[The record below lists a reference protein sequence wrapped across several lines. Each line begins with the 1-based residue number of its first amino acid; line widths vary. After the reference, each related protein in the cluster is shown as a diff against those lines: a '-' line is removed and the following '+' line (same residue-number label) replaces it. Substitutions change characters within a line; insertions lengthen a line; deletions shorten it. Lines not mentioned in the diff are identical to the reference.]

1 MHGIKTCSSVR
12 TRSSHISQSLQL
24 WHTCLGGLS
33 FYDDMWYA
41 VHMCAY
47 AVPCLLLYDVW
58 DHGFVSK
65 YDLKIKWFERTSD
78 GFCQCVPQT
87 WNFGVCRYAVC
98 SDTSHRHISHNNVW
112 DGAATARNIT
122 YICLW
127 GIVSVGLGVMA
138 IISDLIPVITGV
150 LTFDIFGLL
159 VMISVP
165 LVYFLAGAFAWHLY
179 NDHRED
185 HGKKAAQF
193 DPFKHLGVDEI
204 WKWQVFSL
212 NGDQL
217 MPYQQDDH
225 SCTRYSIFVSE
236 IVSIGAGFWYILI
249 AKVDY
254 TFIYI
259 YRIFYEFMLSIKSCD
274 IYQCVTRSLRATMG
288 RPSTPTESQRPRP
301 VTGTVK
307 NTVSHPLR
315 HLHIL
320 QLQHTIT
327 YYILYIYII

>member
-1 MHGIKTCSSVR
+1 MGWGCHCQEHYIYLLVGHCLSGLGSYGHYLR
-12 TRSSHISQSLQL
+12 PDSSHYWCTYL
-24 WHTCLGGLS
+24 WHIWFAGDDQCALGLFLSRRLCLAPLQRLPGGP
-33 FYDDMWYA
+33 W
-41 VHMCAY
+41 
-47 AVPCLLLYDVW
+47 
-58 DHGFVSK
+58 
-65 YDLKIKWFERTSD
+65 
-78 GFCQCVPQT
+78 
-87 WNFGVCRYAVC
+87 
-98 SDTSHRHISHNNVW
+98 
-112 DGAATARNIT
+112 
-122 YICLW
+122 
-127 GIVSVGLGVMA
+127 
-138 IISDLIPVITGV
+138 
-150 LTFDIFGLL
+150 
-159 VMISVP
+159 
-165 LVYFLAGAFAWHLY
+165 
-179 NDHRED
+179 
-185 HGKKAAQF
+185 KKAAQF

-327 YYILYIYII
+327 YYILYIYNITHEKYGYTNH